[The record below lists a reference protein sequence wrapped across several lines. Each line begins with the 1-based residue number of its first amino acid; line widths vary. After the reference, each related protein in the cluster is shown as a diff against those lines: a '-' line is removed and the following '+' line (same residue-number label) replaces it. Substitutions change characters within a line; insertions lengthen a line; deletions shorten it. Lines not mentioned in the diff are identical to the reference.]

1 MLNAKSNYKEVLW
14 KVVVFF
20 SKEIIEYKSKYNE
33 RAGYAVMWVNIIPG
47 RENDHNDCP
56 ADEIKLGLHG

>member
-1 MLNAKSNYKEVLW
+1 M
-14 KVVVFF
+14 VVFF
-20 SKEIIEYKSKYNE
+20 LKGIIEYKPNTM

-47 RENDHNDCP
+47 RENDYNDCP